1 VNVSQ
6 ILNIKMIE
14 EIVKI
19 PLIINFDCQCN
30 STNRWIGTWRAA
42 KFEKSGQA
50 ERCMGP
56 IGQSVYRW
64 PHRLINDLDQLRR
77 CREGALGNGQKRI
90 GREIVL
96 DNCAIWISFECRIE
110 CEYHCGYVCS
120 S

>member
-1 VNVSQ
+1 
-6 ILNIKMIE
+6 
-14 EIVKI
+14 
-19 PLIINFDCQCN
+19 
-30 STNRWIGTWRAA
+30 
-42 KFEKSGQA
+42 
-50 ERCMGP
+50 MGP